1 MTNKVYSRIYKN
13 FEERVKSFAVLVDPD
28 KTNNE
33 KLEKILRIS
42 TDVKI
47 DYFFIGGSLLINDQL
62 ENCIAF
68 LKQNSHIPVVLF
80 PGNNLQIS
88 NKADALLLLS
98 LISGRNPDFLIGQHV
113 IAAPALKKSDLE
125 IIPTGYMLIESNN
138 TTSASYI
145 SNTIPIPHDKKDIA
159 ACTAMAGEMLGM
171 KLIYMDGGS
180 GAKKPISSGMI
191 REVKKNISI
200 PLIIGGGI
208 VSAEMAKNSCE
219 AGADII
225 VVGNAIE
232 KAPSL
237 ISEIAQTVKES
248 VSASS

>member
-68 LKQNSHIPVVLF
+68 LKQNSDIPVVLF